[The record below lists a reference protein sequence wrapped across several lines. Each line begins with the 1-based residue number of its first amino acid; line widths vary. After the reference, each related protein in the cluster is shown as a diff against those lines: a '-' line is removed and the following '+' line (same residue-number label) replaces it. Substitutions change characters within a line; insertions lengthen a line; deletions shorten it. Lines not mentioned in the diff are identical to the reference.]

1 MQINRVPQKKKKKKK
16 KKVKRTSCRKPIRA
30 DQSPTAVPPISQ
42 SLDRKIRAES
52 CRVALAFFFTR
63 LFVVS
68 PSFFFIRNIPIT
80 FCWLWVSLGWTGQRH
95 VLSLML
101 LNLYLPS
108 IMASYLP
115 AFFWQFSVVSKTFLC
130 VFLSWFDKVSLAL
143 SDRNNLFFRGFYLAR
158 ADQLLLSF
166 SSFRSTLFLCLFFYR
181 VFLCISSEMFPSL
194 FVGYGFHKVEL
205 VSAMFWV
212 WCYWICIYR
221 VLWLHIYQ
229 LFFGSFQSFPRLFC
243 AFSFLGLTKF
253 HWPYLIETIFF
264 LEAFTWLVLTSFYWV
279 FHRFGRP
286 YFYVFFFTG
295 FSCVFLQKCSHHF
308 LLAMDFTRLNWSAPC
323 FEFDVIGS
331 VFTGSYG
338 YCLSYLPILIE
349 FWIVSGRVF
358 FFLTSLLLMIVL
370 LFNTRTGGSLAFGR
384 PALGRLRPASIDQK
398 KNQTNKRNKKTKEK
412 ETDGAE
418 ETTKTTTT
426 IKKCN

>member
-115 AFFWQFSVVSKTFLC
+115 A
-130 VFLSWFDKVSLAL
+130 
-143 SDRNNLFFRGFYLAR
+143 
-158 ADQLLLSF
+158 
-166 SSFRSTLFLCLFFYR
+166 
-181 VFLCISSEMFPSL
+181 I
-194 FVGYGFHKVEL
+194 
-205 VSAMFWV
+205 
-212 WCYWICIYR
+212 
-221 VLWLHIYQ
+221 
-229 LFFGSFQSFPRLFC
+229 FFGSFQSFPRLFC